1 MIDRDGVEEG
11 LDPLRRVEASQDRE
25 LAARETQIL
34 APGEAP
40 VRGGS
45 HGAVSYA
52 HQQEEP
58 IMTAQGVTLNAG
70 HRGWHSLA
78 LALGCAALA
87 FAAAPARA
95 QLEIK
100 VGHVGE
106 PGSLFQKSADEF
118 ARRANEKLAGK
129 AKVVTYGSSQ
139 LGSDE
144 ELIQKLKLGT
154 VDMALPSTVM
164 SSQVDL
170 FGIFEMPYLVK
181 DRAHMGRIEKEIYWS
196 KLEPEV
202 EKKGLKVLAVWE
214 NGFRQITNSKRP
226 IKVPTDLA
234 GIKLRVPGGKWRVK
248 MFQAYGANPSP
259 MKFSEVFTAL
269 QTGVMD
275 GEENP
280 FTQIYSAKFQEV
292 QKYLSLSGHVYTP
305 AYLTV
310 GMTHWNTL
318 PADVRK
324 VLEDTAKETQAYVY
338 QVAAK
343 DDEDLLGKLKQ
354 AGMQVNEVDKE
365 AFIAASKPI
374 YEEFGKEVPGAKE
387 TIDRAVALGK

>member
-1 MIDRDGVEEG
+1 MPCLRARRRFAVAAVAAVAAVVGVALFG
-11 LDPLRRVEASQDRE
+11 
-25 LAARETQIL
+25 I
-34 APGEAP
+34 
-40 VRGGS
+40 
-45 HGAVSYA
+45 VS
-52 HQQEEP
+52 P
-58 IMTAQGVTLNAG
+58 
-70 HRGWHSLA
+70 A
-78 LALGCAALA
+78 LA
-87 FAAAPARA
+87 
-95 QLEIK
+95 QVEIK
-100 VGHVGE
+100 LGHVGE

-118 ARRANEKLAGK
+118 AKRANANLAGK
-129 AKVVTYGSSQ
+129 AKVTTYGSSQ

-170 FGIFEMPYLVK
+170 FGAFEMPYLVK
-181 DRAHMGRIEKEIYWS
+181 DRAHMARIEKEIFWA
-196 KLEPEV
+196 KLEPEA

-226 IKVPTDLA
+226 IKVPADLA

-280 FTQIYSAKFQEV
+280 YTQIYSAKFQEV

-310 GMTHWNTL
+310 GITRWNSL
-318 PADVRK
+318 PPDVRK
-324 VLEDTAKETQAYVY
+324 ILEDTAKETQAFVY

-343 DDEDLLGKLKQ
+343 DDEELLGKLKA
-354 AGMQVNEVDKE
+354 AGMQVNDVDKD

-387 TIDRAVALGK
+387 VIDRAVALGK

>member
-1 MIDRDGVEEG
+1 MIRT
-11 LDPLRRVEASQDRE
+11 LIA
-25 LAARETQIL
+25 LAA
-34 APGEAP
+34 
-40 VRGGS
+40 
-45 HGAVSYA
+45 
-52 HQQEEP
+52 
-58 IMTAQGVTLNAG
+58 
-70 HRGWHSLA
+70 
-78 LALGCAALA
+78 A
-87 FAAAPARA
+87 FAFAGTAHA

-100 VGHVGE
+100 LGHVGE
-106 PGSLFQKSADEF
+106 PGSVFQKSADEY
-118 ARRANEKLAGK
+118 AKRANAKLGGK
-129 AKVVTYGSSQ
+129 AKVVVYGSSQ

-144 ELIQKLKLGT
+144 EMIQKLKLGT
-154 VDMALPSTVM
+154 IDMAVPSTVM

-170 FGIFEMPYLVK
+170 FGVFEMPYLVK
-181 DRAHMGRIEKEIYWS
+181 DRAHMMRIEKELFWS
-196 KLEPEV
+196 KLAPEA
-202 EKKGLKVLAVWE
+202 EKKGLRVLAVWE

-226 IKVPTDLA
+226 IRTPADLA

-292 QKYLSLSGHVYTP
+292 QKYLSLTGHVYTP

-310 GMTHWNTL
+310 GRTKWESM

-324 VLEDTAKETQAYVY
+324 ILEDTAKETQAYVY
-338 QVAAK
+338 EVAAR
-343 DDEDLLGKLKQ
+343 DDDDLLGKLKA
-354 AGMQVNEVDKE
+354 AGMQVNEADKD

-374 YEEFGKEVPGAKE
+374 YEEFGKEVAGAKDV
-387 TIDRAVALGK
+387 IDRAVALGK

>member
-1 MIDRDGVEEG
+1 MNRTTSGPARRA
-11 LDPLRRVEASQDRE
+11 LLRSVVA
-25 LAARETQIL
+25 LAAF
-34 APGEAP
+34 AVA
-40 VRGGS
+40 GGAS
-45 HGAVSYA
+45 
-52 HQQEEP
+52 
-58 IMTAQGVTLNAG
+58 
-70 HRGWHSLA
+70 
-78 LALGCAALA
+78 
-87 FAAAPARA
+87 A

-100 VGHVGE
+100 LGHVGE
-106 PGSLFQKSADEF
+106 PGSLFQKSADEY
-118 ARRANEKLAGK
+118 ARRANAKLGGK
-129 AKVVTYGSSQ
+129 AKVVVYGSSQ

-170 FGIFEMPYLVK
+170 FGVFEMPYLVK
-181 DRAHMGRIEKEIYWS
+181 DRAHMARIEKELFWS
-196 KLEPEV
+196 KLEPEA

-226 IKVPTDLA
+226 IRTPADLA

-310 GMTHWNTL
+310 GRTKWESV
-318 PADVRK
+318 PPDVRK
-324 VLEDTAKETQAYVY
+324 ILEDTAKETQAFVY
-338 QVAAK
+338 EVAAK
-343 DDEDLLGKLKQ
+343 DDGELLGKLKD
-354 AGMQVNEVDKE
+354 AGMQVNDVDKD
-365 AFIAASKPI
+365 AFIAASRAI
-374 YEEFGKEVPGAKE
+374 YEEFGKEVAGAKDV
-387 TIDRAVALGK
+387 IDRAVALGK

>member
-1 MIDRDGVEEG
+1 MSVSRSVN
-11 LDPLRRVEASQDRE
+11 RRWRAFSF
-25 LAARETQIL
+25 
-34 APGEAP
+34 
-40 VRGGS
+40 S
-45 HGAVSYA
+45 SAV
-52 HQQEEP
+52 
-58 IMTAQGVTLNAG
+58 
-70 HRGWHSLA
+70 
-78 LALGCAALA
+78 ALA
-87 FAAAPARA
+87 FAAFAGPALA

-100 VGHVGE
+100 LGHVGE

-118 ARRANEKLAGK
+118 ARRANAKLVGK

-144 ELIQKLKLGT
+144 EMIQKLKLGT
-154 VDMALPSTVM
+154 LDMALPSTVM

-170 FGIFEMPYLVK
+170 FGVFEMPYLVK
-181 DRAHMGRIEKEIYWS
+181 DRAHMQRIERELFWS

-202 EKKGLKVLAVWE
+202 EKKGLKVIAVWE
-214 NGFRQITNSKRP
+214 NGFRQITNNKHP
-226 IKVPTDLA
+226 IRVPSDLA

-259 MKFSEVFTAL
+259 MKFSELFTAL

-280 FTQIYSAKFQEV
+280 FTQIYSAKLQEV

-310 GMTHWNTL
+310 GTAHWNTL

-338 QVAAK
+338 ETAAK
-343 DDEDLLGKLKQ
+343 DDEDLLGKLKA
-354 AGMQVNEVDKE
+354 AGMQVNDVDKN

-374 YEEFGKEVPGAKE
+374 YEEFGKDVPGAKE
-387 TIDRAVALGK
+387 LIDSAVALGK